1 MAIMGRKKAMFR
13 QIIENNRNKRKEQDK
28 DAEKKWSD
36 LNKEITAEDDALR
49 IAKLKEA
56 GLL

>member
-1 MAIMGRKKAMFR
+1 MAIMGRKKQMVR
-13 QIIENNRNKRKEQDK
+13 QIIELQRNKRKEQDK

-36 LNKEITAEDDALR
+36 LNREITAEDNALR

>member
-1 MAIMGRKKAMFR
+1 MGRKKQMVR
-13 QIIENNRNKRKEQDK
+13 QIIELQRNKRKEQDK

-36 LNKEITAEDDALR
+36 LNREITAEDNALR

>member
-1 MAIMGRKKAMFR
+1 MAIMGRKKQMVR
-13 QIIENNRNKRKEQDK
+13 QIIELQRNKRKEQDK